1 MPLALIFALAASLG
15 IHAAAL
21 FAPEIE
27 LTSFMVETPP
37 LQAEI
42 VAMPLPPA
50 DKQAASLKAASQPP
64 AKQPLKHRPKS
75 KAPPRP
81 QPAATP
87 ILAPVAEPAPA
98 SVPPAA
104 APAEAPVNA
113 TASAVPEAPPVASAP
128 TSRQRVVGRIRFILY
143 KGEQGLE
150 VGQAIHQW
158 EVGNGTYR
166 LSGSLETT
174 GLAAL
179 FKPVKIVQESRGR
192 VDGSGLH
199 PEHFLVTRNGS
210 PSGERADF
218 DLAAGTVSVAGRAPQ
233 PAGIGAQDLMSFHY
247 QLGLL
252 APSGRLEMEVA
263 TGKKFDRIRFEL
275 VKEEILSTP
284 AGNFRTRMYRA
295 AGDTTTEVWVALE
308 RSGVP
313 VKIRHIDRNGD
324 SFDEV
329 AAELTIDTVTE
340 STKAP

>member
-27 LTSFMVETPP
+27 LTSFLIETPP

-42 VAMPLPPA
+42 VTLPLPPTE
-50 DKQAASLKAASQPP
+50 KKAVNVKTPSKPP
-64 AKQPLKHRPKS
+64 AKEHPKQHPKNKAQPGL
-75 KAPPRP
+75 
-81 QPAATP
+81 QPASAP
-87 ILAPVAEPAPA
+87 ALAPVAESAPVSPA
-98 SVPPAA
+98 SA
-104 APAEAPVNA
+104 APAA
-113 TASAVPEAPPVASAP
+113 TPAEVPAKAVASEAPPVATAP

-143 KGEQGLE
+143 KGEQGME

-158 EVGNGTYR
+158 EVGNGTYH
-166 LSGSLETT
+166 LTGSLETT

-199 PEHFLVTRNGS
+199 PEHFTVTRNGS

-275 VKEEILSTP
+275 LNEELLHTP
-284 AGNFRTRMYRA
+284 AGDFRTRHYRA

>member
-21 FAPEIE
+21 FAPDIE
-27 LTSFMVETPP
+27 LTSLLIETPP

-42 VAMPLPPA
+42 VALPLPPA
-50 DKQAASLKAASQPP
+50 AKPVAAAKPPTKPPGKPAA
-64 AKQPLKHRPKS
+64 KHRPKN
-75 KAPPRP
+75 KA
-81 QPAATP
+81 QPGLQP
-87 ILAPVAEPAPA
+87 VSGPGPAPVAETAPA
-98 SVPPAA
+98 VVPPATPAAPVEAPEVPPAA
-104 APAEAPVNA
+104 PPATAPV
-113 TASAVPEAPPVASAP
+113 SQ
-128 TSRQRVVGRIRFILY
+128 QRVIGRIRFILY

-158 EVGNGTYR
+158 EVGNGTYH
-166 LSGSLETT
+166 LTGSLETT

-179 FKPVKIVQESRGR
+179 FKPVKIVQESSGR

-199 PEHFLVTRNGS
+199 PEHFVVTRNGS

-233 PAGIGAQDLMSFHY
+233 PAGNGAQDLMSFHY

-252 APSGRLEMEVA
+252 APRGRLELEVA

-275 VKEEILSTP
+275 VREEMLSTP

>member
-27 LTSFMVETPP
+27 LTSFMIETPP

-42 VAMPLPPA
+42 VTLPLPPA
-50 DKQAASLKAASQPP
+50 DKKAASSKAASQTP
-64 AKQPLKHRPKS
+64 AKHRPKN
-75 KAPPRP
+75 KAQPGL
-81 QPAATP
+81 QPAS
-87 ILAPVAEPAPA
+87 APVLASAAESALAIPA
-98 SVPPAA
+98 STPPAA
-104 APAEAPVNA
+104 APAEAPVKA
-113 TASAVPEAPPVASAP
+113 TASAVPEAPPSATAP

-143 KGEQGLE
+143 KGEQGME

-158 EVGNGTYR
+158 EVGNGTYH
-166 LSGSLETT
+166 LTGSLETT

-192 VDGSGLH
+192 VDHGGLH
-199 PEHFLVTRNGS
+199 PEHFTVTRNGS

-233 PAGIGAQDLMSFHY
+233 PAGNGAQDLMSFHY

-263 TGKKFDRIRFEL
+263 TGKKFDRIRFEP
-275 VKEEILSTP
+275 VKEEMLSTP